1 MSTGLDMQDY
11 LWYRRE
17 VLERPD
23 DGLAEI
29 ADILQFLANAGAYG
43 KNLRMIARRPER
55 PSL

>member
-1 MSTGLDMQDY
+1 MQDY